1 MSLLKSFTYAFQ
13 GFKTAF
19 QEQRNLKIHTAAAL
33 VVVALGFYFKITSFD
48 WVILLILMGLV
59 IAFELMNSALENL
72 TNLVTREHHPLAGK
86 AKDMAASAVLVV
98 SVVSVIVGFI
108 IFAKYV

>member
-19 QEQRNLKIHTAAAL
+19 LEQRNMKIHAAATL
-33 VVVALGFYFKITSFD
+33 VVIALGFYFKVSSFD
-48 WVILLILMGLV
+48 WMILLILIALV

-72 TNLVTREHHPLAGK
+72 TNLVTKEHHPLAGK
-86 AKDMAASAVLVV
+86 AKDMAAAAVLVV
-98 SVVSVIVGFI
+98 S
-108 IFAKYV
+108 